1 MQNDARSRA
10 GISEEA
16 LKLPMI
22 PVRFEEIIRIGSF
35 S

>member
-1 MQNDARSRA
+1 MLDHAQ